1 MTKRD
6 FIIIIMFTSI
16 TIVGA
21 GVMGSAICKQAR
33 QHFQST
39 QITVCDTNEEK
50 LHQLTTE
57 IPNLIGQANLEK
69 ATSGADLIILAT
81 KPQQFSDVAT
91 IIKNTASDNV
101 IILSIMAG
109 ISTKTISEQTGLKQV
124 VRTMP
129 NTPLQLGK
137 GVTGWYATAA
147 LSSDNKKTI
156 ISFLETF
163 GLALEC
169 KIEDEINKITAIS
182 GSGPAY
188 FFYATECLM
197 EAAKKLG
204 FNDLDAKN
212 LALHTL
218 FGAAAM
224 LEKNPDPQILKQN
237 VMSKGGTTEA
247 AIASFENSHFLEAW
261 QTATEQAY
269 QRALELSQQS

>member
-1 MTKRD
+1 MITTIS
-6 FIIIIMFTSI
+6 II
-16 TIVGA
+16 GA
-21 GVMGSAICKQAR
+21 GVMGSAIITQAR
-33 QHFQST
+33 HFFASAK
-39 QITVCDTNEEK
+39 ITVCDTNEEK
-50 LHQLTTE
+50 LHQLAASITNLTTTT
-57 IPNLIGQANLEK
+57 NLGQAV
-69 ATSGADLIILAT
+69 AGADLIILAT
-81 KPQQFSDVAT
+81 KPQQFSEVAT
-91 IIKNTASDNV
+91 VIKNSASENTIV
-101 IILSIMAG
+101 LSIMAG
-109 ISTKTISEQTGLKQV
+109 ISTETIREQTGVDQII
-124 VRTMP
+124 RTMP

-137 GVTGWYATAA
+137 GVTGWYATTT
-147 LSSDNKKTI
+147 LNSDTLKPI

-163 GLALEC
+163 GLVIEC
-169 KIEDEINKITAIS
+169 KTEDEINKITAIS

-188 FFYATECLM
+188 FFYATECLL

-224 LEKNPDPQILKQN
+224 LEKNPDPQTLKQN

-269 QRALELSQQS
+269 QRALVLSQKS